1 MERGLTERRKAGEAL
16 YDLVYDPGER
26 CNVAGQPEYEEIRR
40 DMAKRLYAVQE
51 RTEDPI
57 LEGPISVQEGWKV
70 NCRECEKASSKNP
83 EDYVSPG
90 GNKKI

>member
-1 MERGLTERRKAGEAL
+1 
-16 YDLVYDPGER
+16 
-26 CNVAGQPEYEEIRR
+26 
-40 DMAKRLYAVQE
+40 MAKRLYAVQE

-70 NCRECEKASSKNP
+70 NRRECEKASSKNP